1 MLKRRLSRVGSSS
14 LLATDAVNPILYV
27 VPKNS
32 GAAAGREAVSKLFG
46 FVTLASLDEK
56 AIMRGM
62 ALGFT
67 DIESSSPGTPRIS
80 RAHQCPRSATGIP
93 RFLGRQRAS
102 VQLVAGCLAGV
113 PGAVRVSH
121 CHQFSEAPLLDD
133 AVLHN
138 GSIR

>member
-1 MLKRRLSRVGSSS
+1 MGSSS
-14 LLATDAVNPILYV
+14 LLATDAVSPILYV

-67 DIESSSPGTPRIS
+67 DIED
-80 RAHQCPRSATGIP
+80 A
-93 RFLGRQRAS
+93 
-102 VQLVAGCLAGV
+102 LVAAVAEKEGAGV
-113 PGAVRVSH
+113 IVTRNAADFKGSPMPAISHRNSSLSRPPKSKCAAGSGLFGWRAGCSAGIALSSVSGSAV
-121 CHQFSEAPLLDD
+121 A
-133 AVLHN
+133 
-138 GSIR
+138 G